1 MFSNLHLPLLRSVA
15 FRLSLWYA
23 LLFAAGTALLLV
35 MVYYMVERELESK
48 EHEIILSRLKE
59 YATVYQAAGSEGLK
73 QRVLR
78 ENKPGDEKAFYVN
91 LITPQITIPIL
102 VPDEWGGFVP
112 EHRVGVWK
120 QMEINRFRKDAEK
133 DFALAQVEMPNGAVL
148 QVGRSIN
155 TRQALWAPFR
165 RTALPAGLAVALVG
179 LICGTVFAHRAMLPV
194 RQIVDTAQRII
205 STGNLNARVPMRESQ
220 DDLDEMVRLFNS
232 MLDKNQALIK
242 AMRDSMDNVA
252 HDLRTPLTRLRGSA
266 ELALQGG
273 ADSMVAMRDAL
284 ADCVEESERLLSLLN
299 TIMDIA
305 EAESGTMPLH
315 KEPCDLCRLIR
326 EACEIY
332 ECVAEEKQITLK
344 MELSDRCEAVVDANR
359 MRQVFGNLLDN
370 AIKYTPS
377 GGVVTVLAKKE
388 GNQALVE
395 FCDTGMGIPVEEQPR
410 IWERLYR
417 GDKSRSQRGLG
428 LGLSVV
434 KAVVQAHQGQV
445 TVESVS
451 GKGARFKITL
461 NEK

>member
-1 MFSNLHLPLLRSVA
+1 
-15 FRLSLWYA
+15 LSLWYA

-35 MVYYMVERELESK
+35 MGYYMVEREFESK

-91 LITPQITIPIL
+91 LVTPQITIPIL

-112 EHRVGVWK
+112 ERQVGVWR
-120 QMEINRFRKDAEK
+120 QMEINRIRKNEEK

-155 TRQALWAPFR
+155 TRKALWAPFR

-205 STGNLNARVPMRESQ
+205 STGNLDARVPTRKYQ

-232 MLDKNQALIK
+232 MLDKNQELIK

-266 ELALQGG
+266 ELALQEGP
-273 ADSMVAMRDAL
+273 DSTAAMRDAL

-315 KEPCDLCRLIR
+315 KETCDLCRLIR

-332 ECVAEEKQITLK
+332 ECVAEEKKITLK
-344 MELSDRCEAVVDANR
+344 MELSDCCEAVVDANR

-377 GGVVTVLAKKE
+377 GGTVTVLARKE
-388 GNQALVE
+388 GSLAVVE

-434 KAVVQAHQGQV
+434 KAVVQAHHGQV
-445 TVESVS
+445 TVESAP
-451 GKGARFKITL
+451 GKGARFKIALYAKNDDVLSASFAKT
-461 NEK
+461 